1 MQKKKKEMPSKQTKQ
16 IKRKK
21 KRIKFQWDYGIFGV
35 LFGVAMLCHPFI
47 VSGSSMQPSFHDKDA
62 VFTMKSPV
70 KPNRFDVVI
79 VSNDNTKQ
87 ISGKNSYWIK
97 RVIALPGETVS
108 YSNNKLYINGKAV
121 KQSFKTETPTSDFG
135 PVKLADD
142 EYWLMGD
149 NRNNSCDS
157 RYVGAFTRS
166 DIKSVYCFS
175 ISKKGE

>member
-1 MQKKKKEMPSKQTKQ
+1 MRTKKKKMPNKQTKQ

-21 KRIKFQWDYGIFGV
+21 KRIKFQWDYGVFGV

-47 VSGSSMQPSFHDKDA
+47 VSGSSMHPSFHDKDA

-97 RVIALPGETVS
+97 RVIALPDETVS